1 MKESRRRIQDDRR
14 HLVMDNKVSGLVVIL
29 MLLDEITVIELPFQS
44 FIAKMLQEEMVELDM
59 DIEEQESIF
68 KEIID
73 NVDQWLFEDMETME
87 QEQIDKLDEG
97 SDIFC
102 PVCLKYTLVHS
113 TPAIITC
120 HCGLR

>member
-14 HLVMDNKVSGLVVIL
+14 HLVMDNKVSGLVIIL

-44 FIAKMLQEEMVELDM
+44 LIAKMLQEEMVELDM